1 MRTLITGIAIAALFL
16 ASCKSNSGS
25 SAAGS
30 DSTAAALK
38 RNKQTAL
45 NSEMALSKGD
55 IEGVMKDW
63 APDFVDLGHGGS
75 PPEANKDSIKA
86 AIKTFFAQF
95 PDFTGKNFVAVAD
108 SNLVIVTCTW
118 SGTFK
123 NPHGT
128 MKQNGKSFKMPEADI
143 FTFNKEG
150 KIKSRRSIQSDATL
164 AYQLG
169 DLVPAKK

>member
-1 MRTLITGIAIAALFL
+1 MRKLITGIAIAAFFL
-16 ASCKSNSGS
+16 ASCKSNPGS
-25 SAAGS
+25 SATGS

-55 IEGVMKDW
+55 IDGVMKDW

-75 PPEANKDSIKA
+75 EPETNKDSIKA
-86 AIKTFFAQF
+86 ALKTFFAEF
-95 PDFTGKNFVAVAD
+95 PDFTGKDFVAVAD

-123 NPHGT
+123 NPLGT
-128 MKQNGKSFKMPEADI
+128 MKPNGKSFKMPEADI